1 MCSERGC
8 GHVCVRVGVYVCVCV
23 CVCVCVRDVTCG
35 HDSGVAK
42 GGEDV
47 CVYVYVCVMVTRLI
61 DMTLL

>member
-1 MCSERGC
+1 
-8 GHVCVRVGVYVCVCV
+8 VCVRVGVYVCVCV